1 MTHRQNELHRFTR
14 IIKKSVTI
22 RFISKIRGP
31 SFQNRIKMQHWDI
44 LLSNQVNKKAFI
56 DTLLNGEAKDEL
68 AIFNNQKGILFSDIS
83 IEKFIE
89 KEYQYDSVEAA
100 PDSHRQLRT
109 FSSGER
115 KKEFLKYCI
124 NQNPD
129 FIIFDNP
136 FDHLDQASRV
146 TLAQSLEKLTD
157 TVAIIQIVNRLGDVL
172 DFVPNKAQIKDNTFT
187 LYPISKT
194 ENQFKTLNTTNIP
207 KALEMHSFHESV
219 LIKMEDV
226 SVSYD
231 ERKIVD
237 NISWTIKQGE
247 FWQLIGPNGSG
258 KSTILSLITGDNPKG
273 FGQNLFLFGRKKG
286 SGESVWDIKKQI
298 GIFTTS
304 MTDLFQKSHTLEQM
318 ILSGFF
324 DSIGLYIEPT
334 TLQKQTVAQ
343 WLEVIEMDSLAKK
356 RFIDLS
362 IGQQR
367 VALIVRAVLKHPPL
381 LILDEPIEGL
391 DDENVDLVIQLINTI
406 KQETNVAIL
415 YVSHRIEQGLAP
427 TSVFEL
433 LPSATCSI
441 GKIKYHS
448 ELN

>member
-1 MTHRQNELHRFTR
+1 
-14 IIKKSVTI
+14 
-22 RFISKIRGP
+22 
-31 SFQNRIKMQHWDI
+31 MQHWDI

-56 DTLLNGEAKDEL
+56 NALLAGEAKGDL
-68 AIFNNQKGILFSDIS
+68 ATFNNQKGILFSDIA

-89 KEYQYDSVEAA
+89 KEFQYDSVEASK
-100 PDSHRQLRT
+100 DSHRQLRT

-124 NQNPD
+124 NQKPD

-136 FDHLDQASRV
+136 FDHLDQASRAV
-146 TLAQSLEKLTD
+146 LADSLKDLTKD
-157 TVAIIQIVNRLGDVL
+157 IAIIQLLNRVVDVL
-172 DFVPNKAQIKDNTFT
+172 EFVPNKALIKDNTFE
-187 LYPISKT
+187 LHPFIRT
-194 ENQFKTLNTTNIP
+194 ENHFKTLNTASIP
-207 KALEMHSFHESV
+207 KATETHSFENNE
-219 LIKMEDV
+219 LIKLDDV
-226 SVSYD
+226 SVSYE
-231 ERKIVD
+231 ERKII
-237 NISWTIKQGE
+237 NKISWTIKQGE

-286 SGESVWDIKKQI
+286 TGESVWEIKKQI

-304 MTDLFQKSHTLEQM
+304 MTDLFQKGHTLEQM

-324 DSIGLYIEPT
+324 DSIGLYTEPT
-334 TLQKQTVAQ
+334 THQKQIVNQ
-343 WLEVIEMDSLAKK
+343 WLEVIEMKHLRKK

-381 LILDEPIEGL
+381 LILDEPVEGL

-406 KQETNVAIL
+406 KQETNVSII

-433 LPSATCSI
+433 LPSETGSI

>member
-1 MTHRQNELHRFTR
+1 
-14 IIKKSVTI
+14 
-22 RFISKIRGP
+22 
-31 SFQNRIKMQHWDI
+31 MQHWDI

-56 DTLLNGEAKDEL
+56 ETILNSQATGEL
-68 AIFNNQKGILFSDIS
+68 AIFNSKKGILFSDIA

-89 KEYQYDSVEAA
+89 KEYQYDVIEAS

-146 TLAQSLEKLTD
+146 ILADSLKNLAD
-157 TVAIIQIVNRLGDVL
+157 NVAIIQLLNRFADVL
-172 DFVPNKAQIKDNTFT
+172 EFVPNKVQIKDNTFE
-187 LYPISKT
+187 LHPITKT
-194 ENQFKTLNTTNIP
+194 ENHFKTLTTASIP
-207 KALEMHSFHESV
+207 KAIEPPHTFPESV
-219 LIKMEDV
+219 LIKMENV

-231 ERKIVD
+231 DRKITD

-247 FWQLIGPNGSG
+247 FWQLIGPNGAG
-258 KSTILSLITGDNPKG
+258 KSTLLSLITGDNPKG

-304 MTDLFQKSHTLEQM
+304 MTDLFQKGHTLEQM

-324 DSIGLYIEPT
+324 DSIGLYNEPT
-334 TLQKQTVAQ
+334 NLQKQIVAQ
-343 WLEVIEMDSLAKK
+343 WLEVIEMSTLAKK

-381 LILDEPIEGL
+381 LILDEPVEGL

-406 KQETNVAIL
+406 KQETNVTIL
-415 YVSHRIEQGLAP
+415 YVSHRIEAGLAP

-433 LPSATCSI
+433 VPSPTGSI
-441 GKIKYHS
+441 GKIH
-448 ELN
+448 NI

>member
-1 MTHRQNELHRFTR
+1 
-14 IIKKSVTI
+14 
-22 RFISKIRGP
+22 
-31 SFQNRIKMQHWDI
+31 MQHWDI

-56 DTLLNGEAKDEL
+56 DTLLAGEAKGDL
-68 AIFNNQKGILFSDIS
+68 AIFNSKKGILFSDIS

-89 KEYQYDSVEAA
+89 KEFQYDSVEA
-100 PDSHRQLRT
+100 SNRQLRT

-115 KKEFLKYCI
+115 KKEFLRYCI
-124 NQNPD
+124 DQKPD

-146 TLAQSLEKLTD
+146 VLAESLQKLTD
-157 TVAIIQIVNRLGDVL
+157 SIAIIQLLNRTVDIL
-172 DFVPNKAQIKDNTFT
+172 DFVPNKALIKDNTFE
-187 LYPISKT
+187 LHPFVKT
-194 ENQFKTLNTTNIP
+194 ENHFKTLNTAAIP
-207 KALEMHSFHESV
+207 KPAEPHFFHESV
-219 LIKMEDV
+219 LIKLEDV
-226 SVSYD
+226 SVSYE
-231 ERKIVD
+231 ERKIL
-237 NISWTIKQGE
+237 NKISWTVKQGE

-286 SGESVWDIKKQI
+286 TGESVWEIKKQI

-304 MTDLFQKSHTLEQM
+304 MTDLFQKGHTLEQM

-324 DSIGLYIEPT
+324 DSIGLYTEPT
-334 TLQKQTVAQ
+334 THQKNIVNQ
-343 WLEVIEMDSLAKK
+343 WLEVIEMTHLRKK

-381 LILDEPIEGL
+381 LILDEPVEGL

-406 KQETNVAIL
+406 KQETNVSII

-427 TSVFEL
+427 TSIFEL
-433 LPSATCSI
+433 LPSEKGSI

>member
-1 MTHRQNELHRFTR
+1 
-14 IIKKSVTI
+14 
-22 RFISKIRGP
+22 
-31 SFQNRIKMQHWDI
+31 MQHWDI

-56 DTLLNGEAKDEL
+56 DNILNGEAKGEL
-68 AIFNNQKGILFSDIS
+68 AGFNNQKGILFSDIS

-89 KEYQYDSVEAA
+89 KEFQYDSVEA
-100 PDSHRQLRT
+100 STTSNRQLRT

-124 NQNPD
+124 NQKPD

-146 TLAQSLEKLTD
+146 VLADSLKDLTND
-157 TVAIIQIVNRLGDVL
+157 IAIIQLLNRTVDVL
-172 DFVPNKAQIKDNTFT
+172 EFVPNKAQIKDNTFE
-187 LYPISKT
+187 LHPFVKS
-194 ENQFKTLNTTNIP
+194 ESHFKTLNTTAIP
-207 KALEMHSFHESV
+207 KATEVYTFPENTLIRLEN
-219 LIKMEDV
+219 V

-231 ERKIVD
+231 ERKILD

-258 KSTILSLITGDNPKG
+258 KSTILSLVTGDNPKG
-273 FGQNLFLFGRKKG
+273 FGQDLFLFGRKKG
-286 SGESVWDIKKQI
+286 TGESVWDIKKQI
-298 GIFTTS
+298 GIYTTA
-304 MTDLFQKSHTLEQM
+304 MMDLFQKGHTLEQM

-324 DSIGLYIEPT
+324 DQIGLYTEPT
-334 TLQKQTVAQ
+334 THQKQIVTQ
-343 WLEVIEMDSLAKK
+343 WLEVIEMTHLRKK

-362 IGQQR
+362 VGQQR

-381 LILDEPIEGL
+381 LILDEPVEGL

-406 KQETNVAIL
+406 KQETNVSII

-433 LPSATCSI
+433 LPSETGSI

>member
-1 MTHRQNELHRFTR
+1 
-14 IIKKSVTI
+14 
-22 RFISKIRGP
+22 
-31 SFQNRIKMQHWDI
+31 MQHWDI

-56 DTLLNGEAKDEL
+56 DALLIGEAKGDL
-68 AIFNNQKGILFSDIS
+68 AVFNNQKGILFSDIA

-89 KEYQYDSVEAA
+89 KEFQYDSVEA
-100 PDSHRQLRT
+100 STTSNRQLRT

-124 NQNPD
+124 KQKPD

-136 FDHLDQASRV
+136 FDHLDQASRLV
-146 TLAQSLEKLTD
+146 LAESLQKLTD
-157 TVAIIQIVNRLGDVL
+157 SIAIIQLLNRTVDIL
-172 DFVPNKAQIKDNTFT
+172 DFVPNKALIKDNTFE
-187 LYPISKT
+187 LHPFVKT
-194 ENQFKTLNTTNIP
+194 ENHFKTLNTASIP
-207 KALEMHSFHESV
+207 KATETHSFQDNV
-219 LIKMEDV
+219 LIKLEDV
-226 SVSYD
+226 SVSYE
-231 ERKIVD
+231 ERKII
-237 NISWTIKQGE
+237 NKISWTVKQGE

-286 SGESVWDIKKQI
+286 TGESVWEIKKQI
-298 GIFTTS
+298 GIFATS
-304 MTDLFQKSHTLEQM
+304 MTDLFQKGHTLEQM

-324 DSIGLYIEPT
+324 DQIGLYTEPT
-334 TLQKQTVAQ
+334 THQKNIVTQ
-343 WLEVIEMDSLAKK
+343 WLEVIEMTHLRKK

-381 LILDEPIEGL
+381 LILDEPVEGL

-406 KQETNVAIL
+406 KQETNVSII

-433 LPSATCSI
+433 LPSETGSI

>member
-1 MTHRQNELHRFTR
+1 
-14 IIKKSVTI
+14 
-22 RFISKIRGP
+22 
-31 SFQNRIKMQHWDI
+31 MQHWDI

-56 DTLLNGEAKDEL
+56 DNILNGEANGEL
-68 AIFNNQKGILFSDIS
+68 AVFNSQKGILFSDIA

-89 KEYQYDSVEAA
+89 KEFQYESVEA
-100 PDSHRQLRT
+100 SKTSNRQLRT

-115 KKEFLKYCI
+115 KKEFLRYCI
-124 NQNPD
+124 EQKPD

-136 FDHLDQASRV
+136 FDHLDQPSRV
-146 TLAQSLEKLTD
+146 ILADSLKDLT
-157 TVAIIQIVNRLGDVL
+157 TEIAIIQILNRTVDVL
-172 DFVPNKAQIKDNTFT
+172 DFVPNKALIKDNTFE
-187 LYPISKT
+187 LHPFVKT
-194 ENQFKTLNTTNIP
+194 ENHFKTLNTAAIP
-207 KALEMHSFHESV
+207 KALEPHDFHESV
-219 LIKMEDV
+219 LIKLENV
-226 SVSYD
+226 SVSYE
-231 ERKIVD
+231 ERKILN

-286 SGESVWDIKKQI
+286 TGESVWDIKKQI
-298 GIFTTS
+298 GIFATS

-324 DSIGLYIEPT
+324 DQIGLYTEPT
-334 TLQKQTVAQ
+334 THQKQIVTQ
-343 WLEVIEMDSLAKK
+343 WLEVIEMGHLRKK

-362 IGQQR
+362 VGQQR

-381 LILDEPIEGL
+381 LILDEPVEGL

-406 KQETNVAIL
+406 KQETNVSII

-433 LPSATCSI
+433 LPAETGSI

>member
-1 MTHRQNELHRFTR
+1 
-14 IIKKSVTI
+14 
-22 RFISKIRGP
+22 
-31 SFQNRIKMQHWDI
+31 MQHWDI
-44 LLSNQVNKKAFI
+44 LLSNLVNKKAFI
-56 DTLLNGEAKDEL
+56 DLLLSGEAKGEL
-68 AIFNNQKGILFSDIS
+68 AVFNNQKGILFSDIA

-89 KEYQYDSVEAA
+89 KEYQYDSVEAS
-100 PDSHRQLRT
+100 PESHRQLRT

-124 NQNPD
+124 NQKPD

-146 TLAQSLEKLTD
+146 ILAESLKDLANII
-157 TVAIIQIVNRLGDVL
+157 AIIQIVNRVVDILP
-172 DFVPNKAQIKDNTFT
+172 FVPNKAQIKDNSFE
-187 LYPISKT
+187 LHPIS
-194 ENQFKTLNTTNIP
+194 QVQDHHFKTLNTAAIP
-207 KALEMHSFHESV
+207 KAIEPHSFRESV
-219 LIKMEDV
+219 LIKMENV

-231 ERKIVD
+231 DRKILD

-286 SGESVWDIKKQI
+286 TGESVWDIKKQI

-304 MTDLFQKSHTLEQM
+304 MTDLFQKSHTLEEM

-334 TLQKQTVAQ
+334 THQKQIVSQ
-343 WLEVIEMDSLAKK
+343 WLEVIEMTHLRKK

-367 VALIVRAVLKHPPL
+367 VGLIVRAVLKHPPL
-381 LILDEPIEGL
+381 LILDEPVEGL
-391 DDENVDLVIQLINTI
+391 DDENVGMVIQLINTI
-406 KQETNVAIL
+406 KQETNVSIL
-415 YVSHRIEQGLAP
+415 YVSHRIESGLAP

-433 LPSATCSI
+433 LPASTGSI

>member
-1 MTHRQNELHRFTR
+1 
-14 IIKKSVTI
+14 
-22 RFISKIRGP
+22 
-31 SFQNRIKMQHWDI
+31 MQHWDI

-56 DTLLNGEAKDEL
+56 DNILNGEAKGEL
-68 AIFNNQKGILFSDIS
+68 AVFNNQKGILFSDIS

-89 KEYQYDSVEAA
+89 KEFQYDSVEA
-100 PDSHRQLRT
+100 STTSNRQLRT

-115 KKEFLKYCI
+115 KKEFLRYCI
-124 NQNPD
+124 DQKPD

-146 TLAQSLEKLTD
+146 VLANSLEKLTD
-157 TVAIIQIVNRLGDVL
+157 SIAIIQLLNRNVDVL
-172 DFVPNKAQIKDNTFT
+172 DFVPNKALIKDNSFE
-187 LYPISKT
+187 LHPFVKN
-194 ENQFKTLNTTNIP
+194 ENHFKTLNAASIP
-207 KALEMHSFHESV
+207 KATETHSFQDNV
-219 LIKMEDV
+219 LIKLEDV
-226 SVSYD
+226 SVSYE
-231 ERKIVD
+231 ERKIIN
-237 NISWTIKQGE
+237 NISWTVKQGE

-286 SGESVWDIKKQI
+286 TGESVWEIKKQI

-304 MTDLFQKSHTLEQM
+304 MTDLFQKGHTLEQM

-324 DSIGLYIEPT
+324 DSIGLYTEPT
-334 TLQKQTVAQ
+334 THQKQIVNQ
-343 WLEVIEMDSLAKK
+343 WLEVIEMTHLRKK

-381 LILDEPIEGL
+381 LILDEPVEGL

-406 KQETNVAIL
+406 KQETNVSII

-433 LPSATCSI
+433 LPSETGSI

>member
-1 MTHRQNELHRFTR
+1 MHQ
-14 IIKKSVTI
+14 K
-22 RFISKIRGP
+22 
-31 SFQNRIKMQHWDI
+31 QHWDI
-44 LLSNQVNKKAFI
+44 LLTNQVNKKKFI
-56 DTLLNGEAKDEL
+56 DSLLSGEAKEEL
-68 AIFNNQKGILFSDIS
+68 AVFNNQKGILFSDIS

-89 KEYQYDSVEAA
+89 REYQYESVEAS
-100 PDSHRQLRT
+100 PESHRQLRT

-124 NQNPD
+124 SQNPD

-136 FDHLDQASRV
+136 FDHLDQTSR
-146 TLAQSLEKLTD
+146 LALALSLEKLTD
-157 TVAIIQIVNRLGDVL
+157 TISIIQLVNRTVDLM
-172 DFVPNKAQIKDNTFT
+172 DFVVNKVQIKDNSFT

-194 ENQFKTLNTTNIP
+194 ENHFKTLNTAAIP
-207 KALEMHSFHESV
+207 KAHETGTFHESE
-219 LIKMEDV
+219 LIKMDHV
-226 SVSYD
+226 SVSYED
-231 ERKIVD
+231 RKILD

-273 FGQNLFLFGRKKG
+273 YGQNLFLFGRKKG
-286 SGESVWDIKKQI
+286 SGESVWEIKKQI
-298 GIFTTS
+298 GIYTTS
-304 MTDLFQKSHTLEQM
+304 MMDLFQKSHTLEEM

-334 TLQKQTVAQ
+334 TLQKQIVAQ
-343 WLEVIEMDSLAKK
+343 WLEAIEMSHLKKK

-381 LILDEPIEGL
+381 LILDEPVEGL

-406 KQETNVAIL
+406 RQETNVAIL
-415 YVSHRIEQGLAP
+415 YVSHRIESGLAP

-433 LPSATCSI
+433 IPSETGSV
-441 GKIKYHS
+441 GRIK
-448 ELN
+448 

>member
-1 MTHRQNELHRFTR
+1 
-14 IIKKSVTI
+14 
-22 RFISKIRGP
+22 
-31 SFQNRIKMQHWDI
+31 MQHWDI

-56 DTLLNGEAKDEL
+56 DNILNGEAKGEL
-68 AIFNNQKGILFSDIS
+68 EVFNNQKGILFSDIS

-89 KEYQYDSVEAA
+89 KEFQYDSVETS
-100 PDSHRQLRT
+100 PSSHRQLRT

-115 KKEFLKYCI
+115 KKEFLRYCI
-124 NQNPD
+124 NQKPD

-136 FDHLDQASRV
+136 FDHLDQPSRV
-146 TLAQSLEKLTD
+146 ILADSLKDLTSEI
-157 TVAIIQIVNRLGDVL
+157 AIIQLLNRTVDVL
-172 DFVPNKAQIKDNTFT
+172 EFVPNKALIKDNTFE
-187 LYPISKT
+187 LHPFVKI
-194 ENQFKTLNTTNIP
+194 ENHFKTLNTAAIP
-207 KALEMHSFHESV
+207 KALEPHDFHESE
-219 LIKMEDV
+219 LIKLDDV
-226 SVSYD
+226 SVSYE
-231 ERKIVD
+231 ERKILN
-237 NISWTIKQGE
+237 NISWTVKQGE

-286 SGESVWDIKKQI
+286 TGESVWEIKKKI
-298 GIFTTS
+298 GIFATS

-324 DSIGLYIEPT
+324 DQIGLYTEPT
-334 TLQKQTVAQ
+334 THQKQIVTQ
-343 WLEVIEMDSLAKK
+343 WLEVIEMSHLRKK

-381 LILDEPIEGL
+381 LILDEPVEGL

-406 KQETNVAIL
+406 KQETNVSII
-415 YVSHRIEQGLAP
+415 YVSHRIESGLAP

-433 LPSATCSI
+433 VPAETGSI

>member
-1 MTHRQNELHRFTR
+1 MINLLNPL
-14 IIKKSVTI
+14 ICGKIKIK
-22 RFISKIRGP
+22 
-31 SFQNRIKMQHWDI
+31 IKMQHWDI

-56 DTLLNGEAKDEL
+56 DNILNGEAKGEL
-68 AIFNNQKGILFSDIS
+68 AVFNNQKGILFSDIS

-89 KEYQYDSVEAA
+89 REFQYDSVEA
-100 PDSHRQLRT
+100 STTSNRQLRT

-115 KKEFLKYCI
+115 KKEFLRYCI
-124 NQNPD
+124 DQKPD

-136 FDHLDQASRV
+136 FDHLDQPSRV
-146 TLAQSLEKLTD
+146 ILADSLKDLTND
-157 TVAIIQIVNRLGDVL
+157 IAIIQLLNRTVDVL
-172 DFVPNKAQIKDNTFT
+172 DFVPNKALIKDNTFE
-187 LYPISKT
+187 LHPFVKV
-194 ENQFKTLNTTNIP
+194 ENHFKTLNTAAIP
-207 KALEMHSFHESV
+207 KALEPHNFQESI
-219 LIKMEDV
+219 LIKLDDV
-226 SVSYD
+226 SVSYE
-231 ERKIVD
+231 ERKILN
-237 NISWTIKQGE
+237 NISWTVKQGE

-286 SGESVWDIKKQI
+286 TGESVWEIKKQI

-304 MTDLFQKSHTLEQM
+304 MTDLFQKGHTLEQM

-324 DSIGLYIEPT
+324 DQIGLYTEPST
-334 TLQKQTVAQ
+334 HQKNIVTQ
-343 WLEVIEMDSLAKK
+343 WLEVIEMSHLRKK

-381 LILDEPIEGL
+381 LILDEPVEGL

-406 KQETNVAIL
+406 KQETNVSII

-433 LPSATCSI
+433 IPSETGSI